1 MNQNRN
7 PTIMKTLIL
16 TLFAAT
22 ALPAQAITYQIAYN
36 HDAAGRLTAVNYNG
50 ASRTAYNYDK
60 NGSLLSRINTVTP
73 ALTPPPHLAATYNG
87 LITNMTP
94 TAANMGSIT
103 LKLLGTGAF
112 SGKFTLQGVS
122 ISFAGKFLQDGTLDN
137 APIVIDRAA
146 PLTDFQLGL
155 SLGVLGDIPRITG
168 TLDGSGFSSQVMLDP
183 ALYNA
188 TTNLLPGGFV
198 SKYTALFQPEMP
210 AVANAPQS
218 DGYATV
224 IITST
229 GAVTLAGKLANN
241 VAVTH
246 SSLIVGPGSWPLFV
260 PMHTNK
266 GYIAGEVFFN
276 LKPGQSVFEG
286 GIAWLK
292 PVTVGGIHTAAF
304 TTWLSLIGS
313 RYDAPLVGQRAL
325 DLLGTV
331 PNALFTATG
340 GNLTAPPL
348 VRSVTLNSSNIF
360 ITPVD
365 AAALK
370 LTLTPST
377 GVFTG
382 SFKDGIITRT
392 LGGVLFQEGNFGSG
406 FFPGTTVSGL
416 VEIDRNP

>member
-73 ALTPPPHLAATYNG
+73 APMPPPHLAGTYNG
-87 LITNMTP
+87 LITNMIP

-137 APIVIDRAA
+137 APIVIDRAP

-155 SLGVLGDIPRITG
+155 SLDVRGDIPRITG
-168 TLDGSGFSSQVMLDP
+168 TLDGSGFSSHVMIEP

-224 IITST
+224 TITST

-241 VAVTH
+241 VTITH

-260 PMHTNK
+260 PMHANQ

-276 LKPGQSVFEG
+276 LIPGQSVFEG

-304 TTWLSLIGS
+304 MTWLSLIGS
-313 RYDAPLVGQRAL
+313 RYDAPLAGQRAL

-331 PNALFTATG
+331 PNATFTATG

-377 GVFTG
+377 GVLTG